1 MLKKTGNI
9 FIGNLPNNTLN
20 TTIPSF
26 LGNVTIANYT
36 QYDQN
41 KNIFRT
47 FIKIDVLKAK
57 ELGLSYFKTVTIN
70 KFENSKYA
78 SLKKGYTSLL
88 EENQRMDLKKF
99 ISADNL
105 DVNYDLIKEDI
116 LGRDLNLSDF
126 HNKFSIENF
135 SSRKSYNYNV
145 GLSLNAELD
154 IKNYQDLF
162 FECAFPTNLIPSTL
176 FPGSTQYDLIIYAM
190 DNNDQIIDVKKI
202 TNFNT
207 ATTNWNIDKITF
219 LYNIDDVDFNKI
231 FNVTFDNVIQNNL
244 RRRLYINLT
253 DNCKAL
259 RNEFKFYP
267 VETISI
273 QENSNPIEVQLDK
286 INIENVFKDSD
297 KIALDCETDLMIST
311 VPFELNYKIFMKIA
325 GRNDYIIKNYV
336 NAITNPQ
343 AILGISQQE
352 NLNRYLKNSNITYLT
367 NLNTIKIELSLLKSA
382 NNDNNFNPFISSIFI
397 NNDRDKNFANM
408 CFNFIPDSFSLENLN
423 LIGTLLKDVITTSKN
438 EEENSFIFYLR
449 NYSNNPF
456 TLKFVFEQDFE
467 TYELNFD
474 IKSIYGSVDYEQS
487 LTINNKNNFI
497 TSKFSNLDIEYKIKI
512 KNFKNSNTNLNRF
525 LSLNYENVFLNELI
539 EGTTRLNENFENNVF
554 VIIKKSIL
562 QDKMH
567 IKDKFYIFNKD
578 VFENLNLQIQ
588 TENDLN
594 LNLKFNDNEQINA
607 LFFKQFQ
614 YDNVD
619 LTKNITYRFEAR
631 IMIIPIGFF
640 ITQNDYVVKNRIKE
654 LLCLNN
660 TNQPIP
666 SAAQINEIF
675 YILKTINN
683 NKFADLNQV
692 YLYKL
697 YQTYCLKNTQANNEI
712 LIATANQT
720 NVNDNQI
727 TFRTVNYN
735 LKTLNNQTKKLEFI
749 LTFDIISKVSN
760 NLIITSIINN
770 MNNLF
775 TQFYFKDNNILTST
789 TQIIPEF
796 TNLEIKK
803 QLSDTT
809 FKCNITANT
818 VIITATVNIS
828 AEFLRF
834 LNLAYTR
841 STKNFAPYTFDFLN
855 QNLYLKLN
863 LPDSLNINIG
873 NQSEAISFTNIENQ
887 YVLLDFYPILN

>member
-1 MLKKTGNI
+1 MLKKTGNV

-36 QYDQN
+36 RYERN
-41 KNIFRT
+41 ANIFRT

-78 SLKKGYTSLL
+78 SLKKGYTGLL
-88 EENQRMDLKKF
+88 EENQRIDLKKF
-99 ISADNL
+99 ISADQL
-105 DVNYDLIKEDI
+105 DVNYDLIKEDV

-154 IKNYQDLF
+154 IKEYQDLF
-162 FECAFPTNLIPSTL
+162 FECAFSSNLTPSTL

-219 LYNIDDVDFNKI
+219 LYDIDDVDFNKI
-231 FNVTFDNVIQNNL
+231 FNVTFDNVILNNL
-244 RRRLYINLT
+244 KRRLYINLT

-259 RNEFKFYP
+259 RDELGFYP
-267 VETISI
+267 IETISI
-273 QENSNPIEVQLDK
+273 QENSNPIEVQLDR
-286 INIENVFKDSD
+286 IRIENAFKETD
-297 KIALDCETDLMIST
+297 KITLDCETDLMISA
-311 VPFELNYKIFMKIA
+311 VPFELNYKIFMKIY

-352 NLNRYLKNSNITYLT
+352 NLNRYLRNSNVSYLAS
-367 NLNTIKIELSLLKSA
+367 LNTIKIELSLLKIA
-382 NNDNNFNPFISSIFI
+382 NNDNSFNPFISSIFI
-397 NNDRDKNFANM
+397 NNNKDKNFANA
-408 CFNFIPDSFSLENLN
+408 CFNFIPNSSSLENLN
-423 LIGTLLKDVITTSKN
+423 LTGTLLKNIITTTKN

-449 NYSNNPF
+449 NYSDNPF

-474 IKSIYGSVDYEQS
+474 IKSIYGLVDYEQS
-487 LTINNKNNFI
+487 LTITNKNNFI
-497 TSKFSNLDIEYKIKI
+497 TSKFSNLDIQYKIKI
-512 KNFKNSNTNLNRF
+512 KNFKNSNINLNRF
-525 LSLNYENVFLNELI
+525 LSLNYENIFLQELQN
-539 EGTTRLNENFENNVF
+539 GTTQLSRDFENNIF
-554 VIIKKSIL
+554 VIVKKSIL
-562 QDKMH
+562 QDNIH

-578 VFENLNLQIQ
+578 VFENLKLQIQ
-588 TENDLN
+588 TENDLTLD
-594 LNLKFNDNEQINA
+594 LNFNDNETVNA
-607 LFFKQFQ
+607 LFFKTFQ

-619 LTKNITYRFEAR
+619 LTKNVNYRFEAR

-640 ITQNDYVVKNRIKE
+640 ITQNDYVTKLRIKE

-660 TNQPIP
+660 INQPIP

-675 YILKTINN
+675 YILKTIND

-697 YQTYCLKNTQANNEI
+697 YQNYCLKNTQANNEI

-727 TFRTVNYN
+727 TFRSVNYN
-735 LKTLNNQTKKLEFI
+735 LNTLKTQTKKLEFI
-749 LTFDIISKVSN
+749 LTFDIISKTSN
-760 NLIITSIINN
+760 NLTLTSIINN
-770 MNNLF
+770 MKNLF
-775 TQFYFKDNNILTST
+775 TQFYFKDNNILTPT

-796 TNLEIKK
+796 TNLEIKNE
-803 QLSDTT
+803 LNNTS

-818 VIITATVNIS
+818 LTVIITLNIS

-834 LNLAYTR
+834 LSLAYNR
-841 STKNFAPYTFDFLN
+841 SNKNFAPYTFDFLN

-863 LPDSLNINIG
+863 LPDSLSINIG
-873 NQSEAISFTNIENQ
+873 NQSEKISFRNIENQ
-887 YVLLDFYPILN
+887 YILLDFYPILN